1 MASVLRSSL
10 DLVARFQL
18 EKLLSQQQVAASGGT
33 TVRTQ
38 GRLITRG
45 EKARHLVD
53 SMSYRHD

>member
-45 EKARHLVD
+45 EKVRHLVD